1 MVRPHC
7 LLRSLVLAVPVALTA
22 RGCSAS
28 SPRAWS
34 RYCRLRIPRHRP
46 VRARILFVFV
56 SLGTLMGAEGTWF
69 LTHQR
74 ALGMVL
80 GVVVIVMRIVF
91 RAAAP
96 SSQSTNMAGAGNL

>member
-1 MVRPHC
+1 
-7 LLRSLVLAVPVALTA
+7 
-22 RGCSAS
+22 
-28 SPRAWS
+28 
-34 RYCRLRIPRHRP
+34 
-46 VRARILFVFV
+46 
-56 SLGTLMGAEGTWF
+56 MGAEGTWF